1 MKDIYQI
8 FDENLEMLARF
19 VGKTDFKNCFNIV
32 ADLNR
37 ISTFSDFRG
46 GVLIAEILEGI
57 FSQVGSLLKQYDI
70 PDTDRKQ
77 MEDKIGQNII
87 LLSSTYKNDDKEK
100 LYDILEDLRFT
111 VTAFQFKCWNNWKRK
126 EDDLVNSRLVRE
138 DWFLVTIIHEKWQ
151 EDYVLK
157 RQDQLQ
163 TKSQKYE
170 HALDRLRV
178 SKRYMETIY
187 LGTDVFDTIDYLL
200 KKIADL
206 EASVLILHEEHKQ
219 TKLDNL
225 LAQNEA
231 SRKELESIFDIKP
244 NEYVDTTSLDGLLKD
259 YVNPKQNSQE
269 LIRSIRD
276 DYC

>member
-8 FDENLEMLARF
+8 FAENLETLAGF
-19 VGKTDFKNCFNIV
+19 VGKTGFKNCFNIV

-46 GVLIAEILEGI
+46 GVLIAEILEGV
-57 FSQVGSLLKQYDI
+57 FSQIDPLLKQYDI
-70 PDTDRKQ
+70 PDTNRKQ
-77 MEDKIGQNII
+77 MEGKISQNIV
-87 LLSSTYKNDDKEK
+87 LLSSYKNNNKEK
-100 LYDILEDLRFT
+100 LYEILKDLRFT

-187 LGTDVFDTIDYLL
+187 LGTDASDIIDYVL
-200 KKIADL
+200 KKIAEL
-206 EASVLILHEEHKQ
+206 KTSMLILHEEYEQ
-219 TKLDNL
+219 TKLD
-225 LAQNEA
+225 
-231 SRKELESIFDIKP
+231 SPCTK
-244 NEYVDTTSLDGLLKD
+244 
-259 YVNPKQNSQE
+259 
-269 LIRSIRD
+269 
-276 DYC
+276 